1 MPRVVILPL
10 SLLNYNDSYSIKMM
24 QSFWKKCL
32 GYPPAF
38 SLEARIFNAIC
49 LVSAVTLFLN
59 VFLNSL
65 LGISQLVI
73 LMVAVFIISVL
84 CYYYSRFKM
93 KLNSC
98 IIIYMIASNILIVIN
113 YKYNSGIN
121 GPTLLIF
128 ILSYFLTISVVPQ
141 KQYWF
146 WITLNIAIVTTLL
159 VFEYKYPGAIINTYP
174 DAKHRFIDFGYTY
187 IISVFFIFMITTAV
201 RKSYHTERKLVEQKA
216 IELAYANDTMNK
228 LFSILAH
235 DLRSPLASIENFL
248 DVLSSFKLTEDE
260 RLSIQRELLTSTQ
273 NTQEM
278 LTNLLLWSKSQMKGV
293 TVNLVMVNLKKT
305 LQTTLQILK
314 TVAAEKGIQFTEQIN
329 NSIFIMA
336 DADMLQLIVRNL
348 INNSLK
354 FTNPGGQI
362 IISADIAGSDCRIVI
377 KDSGL
382 GIPYEQQNE
391 IFSLKAQSTLG
402 TKNEKGVGLGLLL
415 CKEFTESQHGK
426 ITFESKPGAG
436 TTFYVSFKLWQDI
449 NKNGKYPDLSTNKS
463 KV

>member
-1 MPRVVILPL
+1 
-10 SLLNYNDSYSIKMM
+10 M
-24 QSFWKKCL
+24 QSFWKKCF
-32 GYPPAF
+32 GYPPVF

-49 LVSAVTLFLN
+49 LASAVSLFLN

-65 LGISQLVI
+65 LGISQLAI
-73 LMVAVFIISVL
+73 LMGAVFLISVL
-84 CYYYSRFKM
+84 CYYFSRFKL
-93 KLNSC
+93 KLNSS
-98 IIIYMIASNILIVIN
+98 IIIYMIATNVLIVVN

-128 ILSYFLTISVVPQ
+128 ILTYFLTISIVP
-141 KQYWF
+141 KRQYWI
-146 WITLNIAIVTTLL
+146 WITLNIVIVTALL
-159 VFEYKYPGAIINTYP
+159 VYEYQYPDAIINTYS
-174 DAKHRFIDFGYTY
+174 DKQHRFIDIGYTY
-187 IISVFFIFMITTAV
+187 IIDVFFIFMITTAV
-201 RKSYHTERKLVEQKA
+201 RKSYHTEKKLVEQKA
-216 IELAYANDTMNK
+216 TELAYANDTMNK

-248 DVLSSFKLTEDE
+248 DVLSSFKLSDDE
-260 RLSIQRELLTSTQ
+260 RLSIQKELLTSTQ

-278 LTNLLLWSKSQMKGV
+278 LANLLFWSKSQMKGV
-293 TVNLVMVNLKKT
+293 TVNMVKLNLKKN

-362 IISADIAGSDCRIVI
+362 IISADIVGSDCRIVI
-377 KDSGL
+377 KDTGI

-415 CKEFTESQHGK
+415 CKEFTESQNGK

-436 TTFYVSFKLWQDI
+436 TTFYVSFKLWQDV
-449 NKNGKYPDLSTNKS
+449 NKNGKYTDQLTNSSAAGGASSPISDEK
-463 KV
+463 

>member
-1 MPRVVILPL
+1 M
-10 SLLNYNDSYSIKMM
+10 
-24 QSFWKKCL
+24 
-32 GYPPAF
+32 A
-38 SLEARIFNAIC
+38 
-49 LVSAVTLFLN
+49 
-59 VFLNSL
+59 
-65 LGISQLVI
+65 
-73 LMVAVFIISVL
+73 
-84 CYYYSRFKM
+84 
-93 KLNSC
+93 
-98 IIIYMIASNILIVIN
+98 
-113 YKYNSGIN
+113 
-121 GPTLLIF
+121 
-128 ILSYFLTISVVPQ
+128 
-141 KQYWF
+141 
-146 WITLNIAIVTTLL
+146 LL
-159 VFEYKYPGAIINTYP
+159 VYEYQYPDAIINTYP
-174 DAKHRFIDFGYTY
+174 DKQHRVIDFGYTY
-187 IISVFFIFMITTAV
+187 IIDVFFIFMITTTV
-201 RKSYHTERKLVEQKA
+201 RKSYHTEKKLVEQKA
-216 IELAYANDTMNK
+216 TELAYANDTMNK

-248 DVLSSFKLTEDE
+248 DVLSAFKLSDDE
-260 RLSIQRELLTSTQ
+260 RQSIQKELLTSTQ

-278 LTNLLLWSKSQMKGV
+278 LANLLLWSKSQMKGV
-293 TVNLVMVNLKKT
+293 TVNMVSLNLKKT

-362 IISADIAGSDCRIVI
+362 IISAGIIGSDCRIMI

-415 CKEFTESQHGK
+415 CKEFTESQNGK
-426 ITFESKPGAG
+426 ITFESKPGSG

-449 NKNGKYPDLSTNKS
+449 NKNGKHAGRLTNSSTIGGASSPAGDEK
-463 KV
+463 

>member
-1 MPRVVILPL
+1 
-10 SLLNYNDSYSIKMM
+10 M

-32 GYPPAF
+32 GYPPDF

-49 LVSAVTLFLN
+49 LASAVTLFLN
-59 VFLNSL
+59 IFLNSL
-65 LGISQLVI
+65 LGIFQLAV
-73 LMVAVFIISVL
+73 LMAAVFVISSL

-93 KLNSC
+93 KLNAS
-98 IIIYMIASNILIVIN
+98 IIVYMIASNLLIIVN

-128 ILSYFLTISVVPQ
+128 ILLYFLTISIVPK

-146 WITLNIAIVTTLL
+146 WITLNILIVTTLL
-159 VFEYKYPGAIINTYP
+159 IYEYNYPGAIINTYP
-174 DAKHRFIDFGYTY
+174 DKKQRFIDLEYTY
-187 IISVFFIFMITTAV
+187 IVNLFFIFMITTTV
-201 RKSYHTERKLVEQKA
+201 RKNYHTEKKLVEQKA
-216 IELAYANDTMNK
+216 AELAYANDTMNK

-260 RLSIQRELLTSTQ
+260 RQSIQKELLSSTQ

-278 LTNLLLWSKSQMKGV
+278 LGTLLLWSKSQMKGV
-293 TVNLVMVNLKKT
+293 TVNLQKVNLKKT
-305 LQTTLQILK
+305 LQSTLQILK
-314 TVAAEKGIQFTEQIN
+314 TVAAEKGIQLTEQIDS
-329 NSIFIMA
+329 SIFIIA

-348 INNSLK
+348 INNALK
-354 FTNPGGQI
+354 FTNPGGEI
-362 IISADIAGSDCRIVI
+362 TISAHIAENECRIAI
-377 KDSGL
+377 KDNGL
-382 GIPYEQQNE
+382 GIPYEKQNE

-415 CKEFTESQHGK
+415 CKEFTESQNGR

-436 TTFYVSFKLWQDI
+436 TTFYVSFKLWQDVSEIDRYNGQLI
-449 NKNGKYPDLSTNKS
+449 NSLPRGAESPQTGNE
-463 KV
+463 

>member
-1 MPRVVILPL
+1 
-10 SLLNYNDSYSIKMM
+10 MM

-32 GYPPAF
+32 GYPPDF

-49 LVSAVTLFLN
+49 LASAVTLFLN
-59 VFLNSL
+59 IFLNSL
-65 LGISQLVI
+65 LGIFQLAI
-73 LMVAVFIISVL
+73 LMAAVFIISAL
-84 CYYYSRFKM
+84 CYYFSRFKM
-93 KLNSC
+93 KLNAS
-98 IIIYMIASNILIVIN
+98 IIVYMIASNLLIIVN

-128 ILSYFLTISVVPQ
+128 ILLYFLIISIVPK

-146 WITLNIAIVTTLL
+146 WITLNIVVVTTLL
-159 VFEYKYPGAIINTYP
+159 IYEYNYPGAIINTYP
-174 DAKHRFIDFGYTY
+174 DKKQRFIDLEYTY
-187 IISVFFIFMITTAV
+187 IIDVFFIFMITTTV
-201 RKSYHTERKLVEQKA
+201 RKNYHTEKKLVEQKA
-216 IELAYANDTMNK
+216 AELAYANDTMNK

-248 DVLSSFKLTEDE
+248 DVLSSFKLSEDE
-260 RLSIQRELLTSTQ
+260 RLSIQKELLSSTQ

-278 LTNLLLWSKSQMKGV
+278 LGNLLLWSKSQMKGV
-293 TVNLVMVNLKKT
+293 SVNLQKVNLKKA

-314 TVAAEKGIQFTEQIN
+314 TVAAEKGIQLTEQID
-329 NSIFIMA
+329 NSVFIVA

-348 INNSLK
+348 TNNSLK

-362 IISADIAGSDCRIVI
+362 TISAAIEGSECRIVI
-377 KDSGL
+377 KDNGL

-415 CKEFTESQHGK
+415 CKEFTESQNGR

-436 TTFYVSFKLWQDI
+436 TTFYVSFKLWQDVGEI
-449 NKNGKYPDLSTNKS
+449 DRYNGQLTDKS

>member
-1 MPRVVILPL
+1 
-10 SLLNYNDSYSIKMM
+10 M
-24 QSFWKKCL
+24 QTFWKKCL
-32 GYPPAF
+32 GYPPDF

-49 LVSAVTLFLN
+49 LVSAVCLFLN
-59 VFLNSL
+59 IFLNSL
-65 LGISQLVI
+65 LGIFQLVF
-73 LMVAVFIISVL
+73 LMVAVFAISIL
-84 CYYYSRFKM
+84 CFYYSRFKM
-93 KLNSC
+93 KLNSS
-98 IIIYMIASNILIVIN
+98 IIIYMIATNILIVVN

-128 ILSYFLTISVVPQ
+128 ILTYFLTISIVPK
-141 KQYWF
+141 KQYWI
-146 WITLNIAIVTTLL
+146 WITLNTVIVMALL
-159 VFEYKYPGAIINTYP
+159 VYEFQYPDAIINTYP
-174 DAKHRFIDFGYTY
+174 DKQHRFIDIGYTY

-201 RKSYHTERKLVEQKA
+201 RKNYHTEKKLVEEKA
-216 IELAYANDTMNK
+216 TELAYANDTMNK

-248 DVLSSFKLTEDE
+248 DVLSSFKLSEDE
-260 RLSIQRELLTSTQ
+260 RLSMQKELLTSTQ

-278 LTNLLLWSKSQMKGV
+278 LSNLLLWSKSQMKGV
-293 TVNLVMVNLKKT
+293 TVKMVKLNLKKT
-305 LQTTLQILK
+305 LHTTLQILK

-329 NSIFIMA
+329 NSIFITA

-362 IISADIAGSDCRIVI
+362 TISAGIAGSDCRIVI
-377 KDSGL
+377 KDSGI
-382 GIPYEQQNE
+382 GIPHEQQNE

-415 CKEFTESQHGK
+415 CKEFTESQNGK

-436 TTFYVSFKLWQDI
+436 TTFYVSFKLWQEI
-449 NKNGKYPDLSTNKS
+449 NKNGKHPDLSANKS

>member
-1 MPRVVILPL
+1 
-10 SLLNYNDSYSIKMM
+10 M
-24 QSFWKKCL
+24 QTFWKKCL
-32 GYPPAF
+32 GYPPDF

-49 LVSAVTLFLN
+49 LVSAVCLFLN
-59 VFLNSL
+59 IFLNSL
-65 LGISQLVI
+65 LGIFQLVF
-73 LMVAVFIISVL
+73 LMVAVFAISIL
-84 CYYYSRFKM
+84 CFYYSRFKM
-93 KLNSC
+93 KLNSS
-98 IIIYMIASNILIVIN
+98 IIIYMIATNILIVVN

-128 ILSYFLTISVVPQ
+128 ILTYFLTISIVPK
-141 KQYWF
+141 KQYWI
-146 WITLNIAIVTTLL
+146 WITLNTVIVMALL
-159 VFEYKYPGAIINTYP
+159 VYEFQYPDAIINTYP
-174 DAKHRFIDFGYTY
+174 DKQHRFIDIGYTY

-201 RKSYHTERKLVEQKA
+201 RKNYHTEKKLVEEKA
-216 IELAYANDTMNK
+216 TELAYANDTMNK

-248 DVLSSFKLTEDE
+248 DVLSSFKLSEDE
-260 RLSIQRELLTSTQ
+260 RLSMQKELLTSTQ

-278 LTNLLLWSKSQMKGV
+278 LSNLLLWSKSQMKGV
-293 TVNLVMVNLKKT
+293 TVNMVKLNLKKN
-305 LQTTLQILK
+305 LHTTLQILK

-329 NSIFIMA
+329 NSIFITA
-336 DADMLQLIVRNL
+336 DADMLQLIIRNL

-362 IISADIAGSDCRIVI
+362 TISAGITGSDCRIVI
-377 KDSGL
+377 KDSGI

-415 CKEFTESQHGK
+415 CKEFTESQNGK

-436 TTFYVSFKLWQDI
+436 TTFYVSFKLWQEI
-449 NKNGKYPDLSTNKS
+449 NKNGKYTGQLTNSSAAGGASSPTSDEK
-463 KV
+463 